1 MGNSSGS
8 KRKVFGTDRAGFRE
22 RQGAALRRRLNTGFT
37 GKMLAKSL
45 GVHPDSVM
53 NWLHGR
59 VTMDGGALA
68 AVNAFF
74 MAHGD
79 YSFLGEIYGQ
89 GAALR
94 PWGTAP
100 FPADLCLWFTD
111 GGAVH
116 EAPTGHARFVQDVL
130 DVSAAPDDLASYAIR
145 NLGWIECLV
154 RSDGRTRLRYAL
166 LVADPKAATRARDWL
181 LSAGQFAT
189 DIEIAVWR
197 DGEWESVSPAGIL
210 DAARILDRASV
221 ATSLDRIAECDWTVE
236 RLNVEGIE
244 FPGLAQVVGSVK
256 QGAEPLKTIAGL
268 GLMDTSSLFAID
280 SGNVTSLWIGPTL
293 GLPNEEFVGR
303 NVLDRSDRNY
313 AALIHCHV
321 LQAIREGLTFYR
333 LNIEISGRKR
343 HYERVAFPQGSNLV
357 VTSTRLLETGD
368 QA

>member
-8 KRKVFGTDRAGFRE
+8 KRNIFGADRAGFRE

-37 GKMLAKSL
+37 GKMLAKSV

-59 VTMDGGALA
+59 VTMDGVAVA

-79 YSFLGEIYGQ
+79 YGFLSEIYGE
-89 GAALR
+89 AAIR
-94 PWGTAP
+94 PRDAAP

-116 EAPTGHARFVQDVL
+116 EAPTGHARFVQDAL

-154 RSDGRTRLRYAL
+154 RTDGRTRLRYAL
-166 LVADPKAATRARDWL
+166 FVADPKAATRARDWL
-181 LSAGQFAT
+181 LSAGQYAT
-189 DIEIAVWR
+189 SIEIAVWR
-197 DGEWESVSPAGIL
+197 DGEWEHLWPAGIL

-221 ATSLDRIAECDWTVE
+221 ATSLDRIAERDWTVE

-244 FPGLAQVVGSVK
+244 FPGLAKVVGKVK
-256 QGAEPLKTIAGL
+256 RGAEPLKTIAGL
-268 GLMDTSSLFAID
+268 GLMDTSSLFAVD
-280 SGNVTSLWIGPTL
+280 GGNVTSLWIGPTL

-321 LQAIREGLTFYR
+321 LQAISEGPTFYR
-333 LNIEISGRKR
+333 LNIEITGRKR
-343 HYERVAFPQGSNLV
+343 HYERVAFPQGRNLV
-357 VTSTRLLETGD
+357 VTSTRLLETGG
-368 QA
+368 QV